1 MEITTIQKYL
11 HTSPRKLR
19 LVSDMIRNMEPVR
32 ALAVLGLT
40 PKAAAKDLE
49 KALKTVLANA
59 KQKGLD
65 ESKLTFKKVEI
76 NESMKMRRFR
86 AGTRGRVKPYKKR
99 MSHIKIVLSD
109 ELDRKTQKDSENQ
122 KIRKSDKSEN
132 QIVRNSDKSYKSGT
146 PSPSESS
153 EKKKEV
159 K

>member
-19 LVSDMIRNMEPVR
+19 LVSDMIRNMEPAR
-32 ALAVLGLT
+32 ALAILGLT

-109 ELDRKTQKDSENQ
+109 ELRVQESKKQQVRKEDETKVRGGRSGNVTKSTEN
-122 KIRKSDKSEN
+122 EL
-132 QIVRNSDKSYKSGT
+132 VG
-146 PSPSESS
+146 SS
-153 EKKKEV
+153 KT
-159 K
+159 